1 MQDNYV
7 WANLMNQLDVLLESP
22 WPSWAY
28 VLNFLLEVKNKL
40 CNWLIPSHPQ
50 SSSGRIIFGRN
61 LSAEAKKGK
70 SHLVISLG
78 PSFRPPSVLRSGSRG
93 CQLPVSIW
101 IILWW
106 GKQRVHAGSIWGSDP
121 GEKLFLVGFGVVGI
135 CENWWGGVKIS
146 WVPLP
151 HVLSICFFSSS
162 WLPAGLLA
170 E

>member
-1 MQDNYV
+1 MAFMSVCAQFS
-7 WANLMNQLDVLLESP
+7 AGGSKISFEIG
-22 WPSWAY
+22 
-28 VLNFLLEVKNKL
+28 
-40 CNWLIPSHPQ
+40 LIPSHPQ

-61 LSAEAKKGK
+61 LSTEAKKGK

-106 GKQRVHAGSIWGSDP
+106 GKQRVHAGSIWGSGP
-121 GEKLFLVGFGVVGI
+121 GEKLFLVGFGVIGI

-162 WLPAGLLA
+162 RLPGGLLA
-170 E
+170 EKLRAWPGSEAAGA